1 MSGFPVYCKNIS
13 DRKIRILRIDFAA
26 PAWQNAAIN
35 KHRKI
40 CLIMKDFWGCRKTPA
55 LHVSGR
61 EDRWKARSINVKI
74 SLWRVKSMFKKFSFL
89 VAASLVFALAM
100 SPLAALAKDRL
111 AFSGG
116 PEGGTFQYFSNGI
129 ATRLSKNIDNL
140 EVSNMASAGSL
151 ENLRRVNSGDADF
164 GIVYSGDTYLGRNG
178 KLTQDTR
185 EYKNVK
191 AMAYLYGAPAHL
203 IVKAD
208 SGINKVEDLVG
219 KRIAVGGP
227 GSGAAGAAQRFF
239 TSLGLW
245 DKMNVEF
252 IGYSKA
258 ASALGD
264 NLIDAMWV
272 FAGFPNSSVIQAAAS
287 NKIKLLNVVEAGE
300 KAGFFKEYPFYTNLT
315 IPANTYSGVDYDT
328 PSFQDSALWVA
339 GDHVKDDVVYKALA
353 DIYSKEGLGYMVK
366 VKSTAKAMSV
376 EGGLS
381 GVVTPVHSGAQKF
394 WEEKGLTI
402 NENQK

>member
-1 MSGFPVYCKNIS
+1 MK
-13 DRKIRILRIDFAA
+13 KIIGL
-26 PAWQNAAIN
+26 
-35 KHRKI
+35 
-40 CLIMKDFWGCRKTPA
+40 T
-55 LHVSGR
+55 
-61 EDRWKARSINVKI
+61 
-74 SLWRVKSMFKKFSFL
+74 
-89 VAASLVFALAM
+89 
-100 SPLAALAKDRL
+100 AALCCGMIMAFGGAHDSYAKDRL

-129 ATRLSKNIDNL
+129 ATRLSNNIENL

-178 KLTQDTR
+178 KLTQDTN
-185 EYKNVK
+185 EYKSVK

-208 SGINKVEDLVG
+208 SGIDKVADLAG
-219 KRIAVGGP
+219 KRVAVGDP
-227 GSGAAGAAQRFF
+227 GSGAAASAQRFF
-239 TSLGLW
+239 TSVGIW

-272 FAGFPNSSVIQAAAS
+272 FAGYPNASVIQAAAS
-287 NKIKLLNVVEAGE
+287 NKIKLLNVVDAAE
-300 KAGFFKEYPFYTNLT
+300 KSGFFKEYPFYAPLT

-339 GDHVKDDVVYKALA
+339 GDHVNPDIVYKSLA
-353 DIYSKEGLGYMVK
+353 DIYSTEGLAYMVK

-376 EGGLS
+376 EDGLK
-381 GVVTPVHSGAQKF
+381 GIVTPVHPGAVKF

-402 NENQK
+402 TPEQK